1 LPTKDGGTLRTVLDA
16 RTYMLALPKRRE
28 TTAQWQRAAESLL
41 AQADVAEL
49 TRAVDLALFYDAEVS
64 TCRKCQ
70 RLSGALPCEPL
81 EPRGLV
87 TVSNTLRRAILIL
100 LSVFVMT
107 ATAHAVEA
115 TAQEFLD
122 KYEHG
127 DVTERQKLLTVIK
140 GLEEGV
146 SWADASN
153 QAHGI
158 ARLYCPLGPIFS
170 LEPERLID
178 MLRREVEARPDI
190 RGEPWQLATIDALR
204 NAFPCKRRRQ

>member
-1 LPTKDGGTLRTVLDA
+1 MFRPSRAYLSRKLTRPLPTKDGGTLRTVLDA

-100 LSVFVMT
+100 LSVFLLSVFVMT

-115 TAQEFLD
+115 TAQE
-122 KYEHG
+122 
-127 DVTERQKLLTVIK
+127 
-140 GLEEGV
+140 
-146 SWADASN
+146 
-153 QAHGI
+153 
-158 ARLYCPLGPIFS
+158 
-170 LEPERLID
+170 
-178 MLRREVEARPDI
+178 
-190 RGEPWQLATIDALR
+190 
-204 NAFPCKRRRQ
+204 